1 MENGGT
7 NNSQHLF
14 FFVCFFFCCFFFSQ
28 YALPLARRVHTL
40 RTMALIGAEKYCHRF
55 TADHGSSLTG

>member
-14 FFVCFFFCCFFFSQ
+14 FFFFFFFSH